1 MISSCYKH
9 AADMNNIHYKGSLQS
24 SGAPQVCKG
33 KHAWQMTKISPR
45 GHQIPLDK
53 SAPCV
58 AQAELEPQVQ
68 HGRC

>member
-1 MISSCYKH
+1 MISSCYEH
-9 AADMNNIHYKGSLQS
+9 AADMNNTHYKGSVRS

-53 SAPCV
+53 SP
-58 AQAELEPQVQ
+58 L
-68 HGRC
+68 